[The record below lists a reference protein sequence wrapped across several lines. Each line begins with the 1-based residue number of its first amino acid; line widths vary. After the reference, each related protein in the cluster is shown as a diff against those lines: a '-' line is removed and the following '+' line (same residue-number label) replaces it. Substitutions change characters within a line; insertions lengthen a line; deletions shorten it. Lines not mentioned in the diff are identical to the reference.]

1 VTPERSKP
9 APRTPQLNLQPTYR
23 PATEKDLRETYEIYL
38 KANQDLNRRL
48 GREDD
53 LEKHTLPARALA
65 VRANALRF
73 DRDRFWIAE
82 FGKIV
87 GGFGLATRRRSF
99 WYLAALHVLPEL
111 QGRGIGSALMKRCL
125 EDLDPRGP
133 ITLVTTSDSANNTST
148 GMYLR
153 LGLLPQTAIL
163 QLDCA
168 PRPFEQGVV
177 ELRRPDA
184 GVLSAALDH
193 FDRDVLGETRPE
205 DHQCWATVPSMAP
218 YLVFAHD
225 RMAGYIYIDR
235 EGALGPAAV
244 ERPELLSPTISAAL
258 EIHGAEHSNPV
269 QMRIAGTARPAL
281 GALFSAGLG
290 RVTET
295 RLLLTSGQF
304 GHMDRYLFSGADA
317 LF

>member
-1 VTPERSKP
+1 VTSARSKS
-9 APRTPQLNLQPTYR
+9 ALRAQLNLEPTYR
-23 PATEKDLRETYEIYL
+23 LATKNDLRETYEIYL

-53 LEKHTLPARALA
+53 LEKHTLPVRALA

-73 DRDRFWIAE
+73 DSERFWIAE
-82 FGKIV
+82 FGSIV

-111 QGRGIGSALMKRCL
+111 QGKGIGSELMKRCL
-125 EDLDPRGP
+125 GDLEPRGP
-133 ITLVTTSDSANNTST
+133 ITLLTTSDSANNAST

-153 LGLLPQTAIL
+153 MGLLPQTAIL
-163 QLDCA
+163 QLDGTA
-168 PRPFEQGVV
+168 RPFEKNAV
-177 ELRRPDA
+177 ELRGADA
-184 GVLSAALDH
+184 GVLTAA
-193 FDRDVLGETRPE
+193 FDQIDQTVLGETRPE

-218 YLVFAHD
+218 YLVFAQD
-225 RMAGYIYIDR
+225 RLAGYIYIDR

-244 ERPELLSPTISAAL
+244 ERPELLSPTLSAAL
-258 EIHGAEHSNPV
+258 EIYRADQSNPA
-269 QMRIAGTARPAL
+269 QIRISAEARPAL
-281 GALFSAGLG
+281 GALFAAGFG
-290 RVTET
+290 HVTET

-304 GHMDRYLFSGADA
+304 GRMDRYLFSGADA